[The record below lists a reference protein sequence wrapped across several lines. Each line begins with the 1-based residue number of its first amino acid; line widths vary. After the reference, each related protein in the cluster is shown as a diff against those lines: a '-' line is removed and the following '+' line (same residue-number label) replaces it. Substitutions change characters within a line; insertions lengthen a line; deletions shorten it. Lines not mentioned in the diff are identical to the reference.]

1 MKFTSARLASLVIL
15 LLVPLTASADAVD
28 SVLAFFESLPL
39 WLAILTTM
47 VTAATAVTMVTP
59 SKSDDRI
66 INALLRVLNI
76 MSGNVM
82 RNKNEDE

>member
-15 LLVPLTASADAVD
+15 LLVPLTASADTVD